1 MNTLEQR
8 IKEAQQRV
16 NELKEKLTTKT
27 PNTLDYAYTQGLL
40 DGAERELRVLESVLF
55 ELRQT
60 N

>member
-16 NELKEKLTTKT
+16 TKLKEKLASKT
-27 PNTLDYAYTQGLL
+27 PNTLDYAYIEGLL
-40 DGAERELRVLESVLF
+40 HGAERELRVLESVLF